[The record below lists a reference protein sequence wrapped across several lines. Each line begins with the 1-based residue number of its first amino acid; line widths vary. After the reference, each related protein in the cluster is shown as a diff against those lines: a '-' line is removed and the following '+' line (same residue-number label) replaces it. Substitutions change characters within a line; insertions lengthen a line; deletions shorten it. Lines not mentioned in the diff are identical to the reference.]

1 MKKTLLYSLAAMASL
16 ALASCAGDYDDW
28 ANPQANEQEA
38 SVANAVTFANG
49 PEAESSMADEDG
61 IINLV
66 TVNFNSTDA
75 NITGY
80 TFKDVKVNGVAI
92 NGTMVGNN
100 VQVSASELEK
110 LVCEHYKS
118 RASVARDLNVETQV
132 SINLASGD
140 AESITTKGETTG
152 KFTPTATP
160 QLDEKGY
167 YMLGQVNGNG
177 WNEKSPVWMNKI
189 ADGVYQLKVTT
200 TEDQNWFKFY
210 AGSNFVSGDWDSI
223 NKGALGCKENGS
235 EDPFGYILYN
245 GDSWGELQTP
255 VIPGA
260 GTWIVTLD
268 MNNLTYTVQ
277 KPVLYMAGDANGW
290 NQIDYLSGEDGVN
303 YTGFMYLNQNGFKF
317 CTQQNWDGTNYGA
330 TYFSKEGDNIIMT
343 EEAGYYKVEVDLS
356 AKTYTL
362 TPITTIGVI
371 GDATEGGWDAD
382 QNMTYVPYN
391 SETKEP
397 GYWEIKDINLTA
409 GTIKFRANDAWD
421 ISWGGDINSLTT
433 NNGGNITVDAG
444 TYDIKLYA
452 WADGYA
458 KCELTKK

>member
-1 MKKTLLYSLAAMASL
+1 MTKKILFAFVIAAG
-16 ALASCAGDYDDW
+16 LASCSEDYTDW
-28 ANPQANEQEA
+28 NNPQHNDAEEA
-38 SVANAVTFANG
+38 VAAAYGVQFAGSGVDVNMG
-49 PEAESSMADEDG
+49 DENNPEKIKLVSMATS
-61 IINLV
+61 NP
-66 TVNFNSTDA
+66 
-75 NITGY
+75 
-80 TFKDVKVNGVAI
+80 DVDSLRFMSIKVNNQVIPYTVEGNDAYVSTYSLDSCAMVALKTRKYEKRELNVDVEATVYPKSKTAVAI
-92 NGTMVGNN
+92 
-100 VQVSASELEK
+100 
-110 LVCEHYKS
+110 
-118 RASVARDLNVETQV
+118 
-132 SINLASGD
+132 
-140 AESITTKGETTG
+140 KGEL
-152 KFTPTATP
+152 KQNETPIPTP
-160 QLDEKGY
+160 EIDPKGY
-167 YMLGQVNGNG
+167 YILGDIENVGWTPSKGLMMEDKGNG
-177 WNEKSPVWMNKI
+177 I
-189 ADGVYQLKVTT
+189 YTATVTT
-200 TEDQNWFKFY
+200 TNDENWFKFY
-210 AGSNFVSGDWDSI
+210 GATGFSTDDNWDLV
-223 NKGALGCKENGS
+223 NQYQYGCQV
-235 EDPFGYILYN
+235 N
-245 GDSWGELQTP
+245 GDAATFNMLEWKDVKTP
-255 VIPGA
+255 TIAGA

-268 MNNLTYTVQ
+268 MINCTYTIK
-277 KPVLYMAGDANGW
+277 KPILYMAGDANGW
-290 NQIDYLSGEDGVN
+290 DQIDYLASEDGSSF
-303 YTGFMYLNQNGFKF
+303 TGFMYLNQNGFKF
-317 CTQQNWDGTNYGA
+317 CSDPNWDGTNYGA

-382 QNMTYVPYN
+382 QDMTYVPYN